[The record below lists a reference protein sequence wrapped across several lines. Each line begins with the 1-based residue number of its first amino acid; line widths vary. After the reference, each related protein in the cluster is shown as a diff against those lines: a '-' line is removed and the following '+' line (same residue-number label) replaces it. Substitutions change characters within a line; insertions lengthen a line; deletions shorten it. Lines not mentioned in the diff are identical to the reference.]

1 MSEAMVLG
9 IVGSPRRGANT
20 ETLVDQVLRGAEEAG
35 AVTEKLLLGEMN
47 IQPCR
52 ACNACQKTGE
62 CVIDD
67 DFASALEKMRRSRV
81 WVLGTPVYW
90 WGPTAQMKAFID
102 RWYGVDRALY
112 RGKGVILAVS
122 SGGGSSYARLT
133 VEMLESIVPYLGMKR
148 LATLQAPGT
157 SGPESVK
164 RDTALMNKARTTGS
178 EAVKAL

>member
-1 MSEAMVLG
+1 MSETMVLG

-20 ETLVDQVLRGAEEAG
+20 ETLIDQLLKGAEKAG
-35 AVTEKLLLGEMN
+35 AATEKLILGEMN

-52 ACNACQKTGE
+52 ACNVCQKTGK

-67 DFASALEKMRRSRV
+67 DFASALEKMKRSRV

-102 RWYGVDRALY
+102 RWYGVDRALFK
-112 RGKGVILAVS
+112 GKGVILAVS

-133 VEMLESIVPYLGMKR
+133 VEMLESIVPYLGMKHI
-148 LATLQAPGT
+148 ATLQAPGA

-164 RDTALMNKARTTGS
+164 RNTALMNKARTTGNK
-178 EAVKAL
+178 AVRET